1 MTFKTVK
8 RYPRLNVTNTVPE
21 EDSTTPKALKNPLL
35 TSVLVLMAGIFGL
48 LIIANLATPEDFG
61 NTFKYLITIPILALV
76 PGLCL
81 VAAVVSLQIIKGTHP
96 NNSVLARGLSAAGLI
111 LNVACVGSFL
121 ITIYA
126 IF

>member
-1 MTFKTVK
+1 MALKTVK

-21 EDSTTPKALKNPLL
+21 EGSSTPKALKNPLL

-81 VAAVVSLQIIKGTHP
+81 VAAVVSLHIIKGTHP
-96 NNSVLARGLSAAGLI
+96 NNSVLARGLSAASLI
-111 LNVACVGSFL
+111 LNAACVGSFL

>member
-1 MTFKTVK
+1 MAFKTVK
-8 RYPRLNVTNTVPE
+8 RYPRSNVTNTVPE

-35 TSVLVLMAGIFGL
+35 TSVLVLMAGTFGL
-48 LIIANLATPEDFG
+48 FIIANLATPEDFG
-61 NTFKYLITIPILALV
+61 NTFTYLITIPILVLV

-81 VAAVVSLQIIKGTHP
+81 VAAVVSLLIIKGTHP

-111 LNVACVGSFL
+111 LNVMCVGSFL

>member
-1 MTFKTVK
+1 MAFKTVK
-8 RYPRLNVTNTVPE
+8 RYPRLNVKNTVPE
-21 EDSTTPKALKNPLL
+21 EDSITPKALKNPLL

-48 LIIANLATPEDFG
+48 FIIANLATPEDFG
-61 NTFKYLITIPILALV
+61 NTFTYLITIPILVLV

-81 VAAVVSLQIIKGTHP
+81 VAAVVSFYIIKGTHP
-96 NNSVLARGLSAAGLI
+96 NNSLLARGLSAAGLI
-111 LNVACVGSFL
+111 LNIACAGSFL

>member
-1 MTFKTVK
+1 M
-8 RYPRLNVTNTVPE
+8 TNTAPE
-21 EDSTTPKALKNPLL
+21 EDFTTPKALKNPLL

-48 LIIANLATPEDFG
+48 FIIANLATPENFRS
-61 NTFKYLITIPILALV
+61 TFTYLITIPVLVLV

-81 VAAVVSLQIIKGTHP
+81 VAAVVSLSIIKGTRP

-111 LNVACVGSFL
+111 LNIACVGSFL
-121 ITIYA
+121 ISIYA

>member
-8 RYPRLNVTNTVPE
+8 RYPRLNLTNTVPE

-48 LIIANLATPEDFG
+48 FIIANLATPENFG
-61 NTFKYLITIPILALV
+61 NTFTYLITIPILTLV
-76 PGLCL
+76 PGLCV
-81 VAAVVSLQIIKGTHP
+81 VAAVVSLHIIKGTHP
-96 NNSVLARGLSAAGLI
+96 NNSVLVRGLSAAGLI